1 MADIEVRDVDERVV
15 EALKAKAQQRG
26 VSLEDEIRTIL
37 TRTVDAGREE
47 LLRRADAIRARTK
60 LCTRPELDSA
70 RIIREERDA
79 WG

>member
-1 MADIEVRDVDERVV
+1 MADIEVRDVDEYVV
-15 EALKAKAQQRG
+15 RALKARAEQRG
-26 VSLEDEIRTIL
+26 VSLEDEIRAIL
-37 TRTVDAGREE
+37 TRTADADREE

-60 LCTRPELDSA
+60 LDPRPELDSA